1 MASGDQYR
9 MMANEIGDATLIDK
23 VNQANKLW
31 GNLNTNWYDELLRTA
46 MIHNH
51 SLDISG
57 GTEKVTYSVGASY
70 LYQDGILD
78 AENSYNRL
86 NLRTQATTGYLIG

>member
-57 GTEKVTYSVGASY
+57 GTEK
-70 LYQDGILD
+70 LLILS
-78 AENSYNRL
+78 EL
-86 NLRTQATTGYLIG
+86 LICIRMVF